1 MTFFQKHRL
10 FIILSLLLA
19 IINAVFIMLSYTQA
33 KHNLHQEE
41 HALAQSYFSALD
53 IAYQTQSSPENISN
67 LQLKTIETGNIFTAA
82 FNTISSNLDVN
93 VAILLDDSQQ
103 QQNNT
108 PAINGLIIKQTT
120 SDQIKSLI
128 TIIPDYQQTNHQGTD
143 ITVEIRSLNNH
154 RYLYATKSLDDS
166 LGSVQADKTD
176 MGQVVI
182 WQDVSK
188 LYRLL
193 NNDLKINI
201 YYAIAVFLIFE
212 LLMLLAF
219 RHESNRLKDI
229 LEKQTIALNLR
240 NDVLEQL
247 VQGKPLATILE
258 SIVLWIE
265 QADNAESCSI
275 LLIDSEGKHLIHG
288 AAPHLPAFYS
298 EAIDGIEIGPNMG
311 SCGTAAFSQKRVIV
325 EDIQSD
331 PLWENY
337 KDLATKANL
346 GACWSEP
353 IIGTNDKLLGT
364 FALYHHQPTSPSAKT
379 LKLIESAVQL
389 AAVVIQHKR
398 ANEEHLLSS
407 RVFNVA
413 REGIMITDS
422 DNKIITVNPM
432 FTEIT
437 GYSREEVIGKNPK
450 ILSSN
455 KQGAQFYTDM
465 WQSILTEGH
474 WQGEI
479 WNRKKNGQIYPE
491 LMNISSL
498 VDATGLPHHYVSLS
512 SDITSSKQQQHSLEL
527 MAHYDGLTK
536 LPNRALFADRF
547 VQSLAHS
554 KRNDSLMA
562 ICFLDLDNFKP
573 INDNYGHDIGD
584 QILIEVAGRLKLI
597 LREEDTVSRQ
607 GGDEFALLLS
617 NFKSFD
623 QCEALINR
631 IHRSLAE
638 PYSIAGETHH
648 ISASSGTT
656 IYPNDDGDIDTL
668 IRHADQAM
676 YQAKL
681 AGKNKYRFFNLGE
694 DQKIMT
700 QHARLEEIRLALA
713 NNEFRL
719 YYQPK
724 VNMKTGYVFGV
735 EALIRWIH
743 PEKGLIPPLSFLPII
758 DNTPLEIEV
767 GDWVINTALKQAEL
781 WKSQGIE
788 LEISVN
794 ISSAHLQSPYFIN
807 ELNEALV
814 RHPTIAPS
822 HFQLEILETSALG
835 DLETIRSILQTCR
848 ELLGVNIALDDFG
861 TGYSSLT
868 HLRILHANTIK
879 IDQSF
884 IRDMLDDPN
893 DYAIIESIISLAD
906 SFGRRVIAEG
916 VETADHGIS
925 LLLMGCNS
933 AQGYEISH
941 PLPAEEFPNWLINY
955 QPNTN
960 WIRYGSL
967 KLTPKE
973 TKIELL
979 LLAAHHWYETFKHK
993 QGLTSSNTRKWPLM
1007 NPKHCSHGAWLKRAR
1022 NEQLF
1027 NDNWLQKLEYAHE
1040 NMHMIATEIMI
1051 KHQNKDAHVTTED
1064 LNKLQQAFEGM
1075 IFILKPETFLTTS
1088 LESV

>member
-1 MTFFQKHRL
+1 M
-10 FIILSLLLA
+10 LSLLLA
-19 IINAVFIMLSYTQA
+19 IIDGVFVALSYTQA

-41 HALAQSYFSALD
+41 YKLAQDYFSALD
-53 IAYQTQSSPENISN
+53 IAFQIHSSPENIHES
-67 LQLKTIETGNIFTAA
+67 QLATAEKSDIFTAA
-82 FNTISSNLDVN
+82 FNTISSKFDVN
-93 VAILLDDSQQ
+93 AAILLDVTQQ
-103 QQNNT
+103 QLNNT
-108 PAINGLIIKQTT
+108 PAINGFIIKETT
-120 SDQIKSLI
+120 SDQIKSLM
-128 TIIPDYQQTNHQGTD
+128 TLNADHQQINHQDTVID
-143 ITVEIRSLNNH
+143 VEIRSFNNH
-154 RYLYATKSLDDS
+154 SYLYATKSLGDY
-166 LGSVQADKTD
+166 LGSDQYDKTD
-176 MGQVVI
+176 IDQVVI
-182 WQDVSK
+182 WQDISE

-193 NNDLKINI
+193 NNDLKINV

-212 LLMLLAF
+212 LLMLLVF
-219 RHESNRLKDI
+219 RHLTNRLTDI
-229 LEKQTIALNLR
+229 VKQQTLALNSR
-240 NDVLEQL
+240 NEVLEQL
-247 VQGKPLATILE
+247 VQGKPLATLLE
-258 SIVLWIE
+258 SIVLGIE
-265 QADNAESCSI
+265 QTDTAELCSI
-275 LLIDSEGKHLIHG
+275 LLLDSEGKHLIHG
-288 AAPHLPAFYS
+288 AAPHLPAFYN
-298 EAIDGIEIGPNMG
+298 EAINGIEIGVGVG
-311 SCGTAAFSQKRVIV
+311 SCGTAVFTRKRVIV
-325 EDIQSD
+325 EEIQTH
-331 PLWENY
+331 PHWENY
-337 KDLATKANL
+337 KELAAKANL

-353 IIGTNDKLLGT
+353 IIGTNNILLGS
-364 FALYHHQPTSPSAKT
+364 FAIYHHQPTSPSEEA
-379 LKLIESAVQL
+379 LKLIESAAHL

-407 RVFNVA
+407 RVFSAA
-413 REGIMITDS
+413 REAIMITDS
-422 DNKIITVNPM
+422 LRKIITVNPM

-437 GYSREEVIGKNPK
+437 GYSREEVIGKEPN
-450 ILSSN
+450 ILSSS
-455 KQGAQFYTDM
+455 KHSPQFHTDM
-465 WQSILTEGH
+465 WHSVLTLGT

-479 WNRKKNGQIYPE
+479 WNRKKDGQLYPGQ
-491 LMNISSL
+491 LNISSL
-498 VDATGLPHHYVSLS
+498 LDETGLPLHYVCIF
-512 SDITSSKQQQHSLEL
+512 SDITNSKEQQKSLEL
-527 MAHYDGLTK
+527 MAHYDVLTQ

-547 VQSLAHS
+547 EQSLAHS
-554 KRNDSLMA
+554 KRNKSLMA

-573 INDNYGHDIGD
+573 INDNYGHNIGD
-584 QILIEVAGRLKLI
+584 QILIEVANRLKLA

-607 GGDEFALLLS
+607 GGDEFALLLADF
-617 NFKSFD
+617 NAVD

-681 AGKNKYRFFNLGE
+681 AGKNNYRFFNPGE
-694 DQKIMT
+694 DKKIIT
-700 QHARLEEIRLALA
+700 QLARLEEIRLALV
-713 NNEFRL
+713 NNEFCL

-781 WKSQGIE
+781 WKDQGIE

-807 ELNEALV
+807 ELNEALA

-893 DYAIIESIISLAD
+893 DYAIIEGIIGLAD

-916 VETADHGIS
+916 VETPDHGIT

-933 AQGYEISH
+933 AQGFEISH
-941 PLPAEEFPNWLINY
+941 PLPAKEFPNWLKNY
-955 QPNTN
+955 LPNPE

-993 QGLTSSNTRKWPLM
+993 QDLSSSNTKKWPLM

-1027 NDNWLQKLEYAHE
+1027 NDNWLQNLEHAHE
-1040 NMHMIATEIMI
+1040 NMHMIATDLMI
-1051 KHQNKDAHVTTED
+1051 KHQNKDAHVTTLD
-1064 LNKLQQAFEGM
+1064 LHKLQQAFDSM
-1075 IFILKPETFLTTS
+1075 IFILKPENIFSTP
-1088 LESV
+1088 

>member
-1 MTFFQKHRL
+1 VKFFQKHRL

-19 IINAVFIMLSYTQA
+19 IIDGVFVTLSYSQA

-41 HALAQSYFSALD
+41 YKFAQDYFSALD
-53 IAYQTQSSPENISN
+53 IAYEILSSQVNIRDN
-67 LQLKTIETGNIFTAA
+67 QLATTDKDDIFTTA
-82 FNTISSNLDVN
+82 FNIISSHFDVN
-93 VAILLDDSQQ
+93 IAILLDVTQQ
-103 QQNNT
+103 PLNNT
-108 PAINGLIIKQTT
+108 LAINDLVIKKTT

-128 TIIPDYQQTNHQGTD
+128 TISTDHQQINQQNTAID
-143 ITVEIRSLNNH
+143 VEIRSLNNH
-154 RYLYATKSLDDS
+154 RYLYATKSLGDY
-166 LGSVQADKTD
+166 LGNEQSDETGV
-176 MGQVVI
+176 GQIVI
-182 WQDVSK
+182 WQDISK
-188 LYRLL
+188 LYSLL

-201 YYAIAVFLIFE
+201 YYAVVVFLIFE
-212 LLMLLAF
+212 LLMLLVF
-219 RHESNRLKDI
+219 RHLSNRLKDI
-229 LEKQTIALNLR
+229 IEQQTLALNSR
-240 NDVLEQL
+240 NEVLEQL
-247 VQGKPLATILE
+247 VQDKPLATLLE
-258 SIVLWIE
+258 SIVLGIE
-265 QADNAESCSI
+265 QTDTAKLCSI
-275 LLIDSEGKHLIHG
+275 LLLDSEGKHLLHG
-288 AAPHLPAFYS
+288 AAPHLPAFYN
-298 EAIDGIEIGPNMG
+298 EAINGVEIGLGVG
-311 SCGTAAFSQKRVIV
+311 SCGTAAFTRKRVIV
-325 EDIQSD
+325 EDIQTH
-331 PLWENY
+331 PHWQNY
-337 KDLATKANL
+337 KDLAAKANL

-353 IIGTNDKLLGT
+353 IIGTNNVLLGS
-364 FALYHHQPTSPSAKT
+364 FAIYHHQPTSPSEES
-379 LKLIESAVQL
+379 LKLIESVAHL

-407 RVFNVA
+407 RVFSAA
-413 REGIMITDS
+413 REAIMITDS
-422 DNKIITVNPM
+422 LRKIITVNPM

-437 GYSREEVIGKNPK
+437 GYSREDIIGKEPN
-450 ILSSN
+450 ILSSS
-455 KQGAQFYTDM
+455 KLSAQFHTDM
-465 WQSILTEGH
+465 WHSVLTVGH

-479 WNRKKNGQIYPE
+479 WNRKKDGQLYPVQ
-491 LMNISSL
+491 LNISSL
-498 VDATGLPHHYVSLS
+498 VDETGQPLHYVCIF
-512 SDITSSKQQQHSLEL
+512 SDITSTKEQQKSLEL
-527 MAHYDGLTK
+527 MAHYDVLTK

-547 VQSLAHS
+547 EQSLAHS
-554 KRNDSLMA
+554 KRNESLMA

-573 INDNYGHDIGD
+573 INDNYGHNIGD
-584 QILIEVAGRLKLI
+584 QILVEVANRLKLV
-597 LREEDTVSRQ
+597 LRDEDTVSRQ
-607 GGDEFALLLS
+607 GGDEFALLLA
-617 NFKSFD
+617 NFNSVA

-681 AGKNKYRFFNLGE
+681 AGKNNYRFFNPGE
-694 DQKIMT
+694 DKKIIT
-700 QHARLEEIRLALA
+700 QHAKLEEIRLALA
-713 NNEFRL
+713 NNEFCL

-743 PEKGLIPPLSFLPII
+743 PEKGLIPPLSFLPTI

-781 WKSQGIE
+781 WKAQGIE

-794 ISSAHLQSPYFIN
+794 ISSGHLQSPYFIN

-814 RHPTIAPS
+814 RHPTIDPR

-848 ELLGVNIALDDFG
+848 ELLGVNIAVDDFG

-893 DYAIIESIISLAD
+893 DYAIIEGIIGLAD

-916 VETADHGIS
+916 VETADHGIT

-933 AQGYEISH
+933 AQGYEISR
-941 PLPAEEFPNWLINY
+941 PLPAGEFPEWLKNY
-955 QPNTN
+955 QPNSK
-960 WIRYGSL
+960 WIKYGSL

-973 TKIELL
+973 SKIELL

-993 QGLTSSNTRKWPLM
+993 QGLSTSNHTKKWPLM
-1007 NPKHCSHGAWLKRAR
+1007 NPKQCSHGAWLKRAH

-1027 NDNWLQKLEYAHE
+1027 NVDWLKKLEHAHE
-1040 NMHMIATEIMI
+1040 NMHMIATDIMI
-1051 KHQNKDAHVTTED
+1051 KDQDKDAHVTTVD
-1064 LNKLQQAFEGM
+1064 LNKLQQAFDSM
-1075 IFILKPETFLTTS
+1075 IFILKPETIANTP
-1088 LESV
+1088 